1 MKKKIIGMFAIIVFA
16 ILIIV
21 LLLSLRRVN
30 GERVW
35 IKSDAEIKQQLSKVP
50 KTLVTMQGVA
60 YDVTEA
66 IRYDVDD
73 FQVRI
78 GDTSVN
84 VEKSIDSAK
93 LRQILSEVKVGQFR
107 YIDFE
112 MAEKL
117 ILDGKGNLDRC
128 IVYKYPVSEIKRYQ
142 KFSKFQCSYDKGVAF
157 KDTKKYLSF
166 SPSGE
171 VQVDYSFLDKIISKL
186 EKKYDD
192 YGRVMKVRLHNG
204 KKIVVRSGDSTWQNI
219 IDSEKE
225 RAFLKRAF
233 RKGKMIT
240 ERTPYYKIHCGK
252 QPKTFIEVS
261 KDAQHIWFV
270 KNGKVV
276 MESPVVTG
284 TRGLHDTPSG
294 VFAISEYMPG
304 KFLVGT
310 GYRTWVNRWMRL
322 TGNGVGLHDAT
333 WRSAFGGSIY
343 YSSGSHGCINLPV
356 DFAYKLFNQVGLG
369 TFVVVH

>member
-50 KTLVTMQGVA
+50 RTLVTMQGVA

-78 GDTSVN
+78 GDTSVD
-84 VEKSIDSAK
+84 VEKSIDSMK
-93 LRQILSEVKVGQFR
+93 LRQILSGIDVGQFR

-112 MAEKL
+112 VAEKL
-117 ILDGKGNLDRC
+117 ILDGKGNLDNC
-128 IVYKYPVSEIKRYQ
+128 IVYKYPVSEVKKYQ
-142 KFSKFQCSYDKGVAF
+142 KFSKFQCTYDKGIVF

-166 SPSGE
+166 SSSGE
-171 VQVDYSFLDKIISKL
+171 VQVDYSFLDKIIKKL

-204 KKIVVRSGDSTWQNI
+204 KKIVVRSGDSTWQNV

-333 WRSAFGGSIY
+333 WRSAFGGLIY

-356 DFAYKLFNQVGLG
+356 DFAYKLFNQVDLG

>member
-1 MKKKIIGMFAIIVFA
+1 MKKKIIGMFAVIVFA

-50 KTLVTMQGVA
+50 RTLVTMQGVA

-66 IRYDVDD
+66 IKYDVDD

-78 GDTSVN
+78 GDTSVD
-84 VEKSIDSAK
+84 VEKSIDSVK
-93 LRQILSEVKVGQFR
+93 LRQILSGKDVGQFR

-112 MAEKL
+112 VAEKL
-117 ILDGKGNLDRC
+117 ILDGKGNLDNC
-128 IVYKYPVSEIKRYQ
+128 IVYKYPVSEIKKYQ
-142 KFSKFQCSYDKGVAF
+142 KFSKFQCSYDKGVVF

-166 SPSGE
+166 STSGE
-171 VQVDYSFLDKIISKL
+171 VQVDYSFLDKIIKKL
-186 EKKYDD
+186 EKRYDD
-192 YGRVMKVRLHNG
+192 YGRVMEVRLHTG

-225 RAFLKRAF
+225 RAFLKHAF
-233 RKGKMIT
+233 RKGKVIT

-261 KDAQHIWFV
+261 KDVQHIWFV
-270 KNGKVV
+270 KNGKVA

-294 VFAISEYMPG
+294 VFAISEYTPG

-322 TGNGVGLHDAT
+322 TGNGIGLHDAA
-333 WRSAFGGSIY
+333 WQSAFGGSIY
-343 YSSGSHGCINLPV
+343 YNSGSHGCINLPV